1 MVRVELDYARAR
13 PPPGD
18 LAGAGRAD
26 LPPGVSGTL
35 NLFFGALCAGNSWR
49 LKASAGCTG
58 WLG

>member
-18 LAGAGRAD
+18 LAGADRAD

-35 NLFFGALCAGNSWR
+35 NPFLELSVPGTAG
-49 LKASAGCTG
+49 G
-58 WLG
+58 